1 VREAYFNCTDGS
13 ERFTAAELPA
23 SYGVY
28 WNFTSGGVGS
38 LLMAVKE
45 KHTLNVNIKTFEY
58 EDAFITHGAT
68 HLVEEQLGI
77 TVEQLAEVISK
88 EFY

>member
-1 VREAYFNCTDGS
+1 MEVCIKST
-13 ERFTAAELPA
+13 EL
-23 SYGVY
+23 SLICMVSI
-28 WNFTSGGVGS
+28 TQS